1 MNKNIEDYIFRK
13 DDFLDKKYCEKSI
26 SELKFCDWRKHEVYS
41 QNSTLPME
49 YTDPKV
55 GDLIQAGIIGSNLQ
69 EEIEAINEEIVG
81 RASSAIQEYIE
92 NLNFIWFNGW
102 EGYSAIKFIRYL
114 PGQEMTVHCDLIHSM
129 FDGVRKGIPILSMI
143 GHLNDD
149 YEGGETFFF
158 DDKNGTKIDTKQG
171 DLLIFPSS
179 FLFPHY
185 VTPVT
190 KGVRYSYVS
199 WVW

>member
-1 MNKNIEDYIFRK
+1 MKRNIEDYIFRK
-13 DDFLDKKYCEKSI
+13 DNFLDKEYCEKSI
-26 SELKFCDWRKHEVYS
+26 SELKICEWVKHHLYTPNPVLPKQYS
-41 QNSTLPME
+41 
-49 YTDPKV
+49 DPKV
-55 GDLIQAGIIGSNLQ
+55 GDLIQSGIAGSDSQEKVEDINELIIGK
-69 EEIEAINEEIVG
+69 
-81 RASSAIQEYIE
+81 ASSVLREYIDK
-92 NLNFIWFNGW
+92 LDFIWFNGW
-102 EGYSAIKFIRYL
+102 EGFSSIKFIRYH
-114 PGQEMTVHCDLIHSM
+114 PGQEMTVHCDHIHSM
-129 FDGVRKGIPILSMI
+129 FDGTRKGIPILSMV

-158 DDKNGTKIDTKQG
+158 DDKDGKKVETKQG

>member
-13 DDFLDKKYCEKSI
+13 ENFLDKEYCEKSI
-26 SELKFCDWRKHEVYS
+26 SELKICEWTKHELYTS
-41 QNSTLPME
+41 NSVLPMQ
-49 YTDPKV
+49 YADPKV
-55 GDLIQAGIIGSNLQ
+55 GDLLQAGVIGSDLQ
-69 EEIEAINEEIVG
+69 EKVEDINELIVG
-81 RASSAIQEYIE
+81 KASTAIQEYIE
-92 NLNFIWFNGW
+92 NLNFIWFRGW
-102 EGYSAIKFIRYL
+102 EGYSPIKFIRYL

-149 YEGGETFFF
+149 YEGGETYFF
-158 DDKNGTKIDTKQG
+158 DDKNGEKVDTKQG

-179 FLFPHY
+179 FLYPHY